1 MNIQNMLPQ
10 RPPIV
15 MVDGVSLIDDLKA
28 ETSFKILPDN
38 IFVKD
43 GKFMECGIVEH
54 MAQSVAAMQGM
65 RGTEVRVGVIGELR
79 KIRFNTLPSVNDEI
93 RSCVELEM
101 EFGNT
106 LSVSV
111 ETFCGDTNIATGRI
125 KVFLM

>member
-1 MNIQNMLPQ
+1 MNIQDMLPQ

-65 RGTEVRVGVIGELR
+65 RGAEVRVGVIGELR
-79 KIRFNTLPSVNDEI
+79 KIHFNTLPSVNDEI